1 MSTGEARNSPK
12 LYSPRMLALS
22 AELAN
27 FPFNP
32 ASQLV
37 AEARS
42 RTCGSTIKLG
52 IDYNVTSGVSKIGM
66 QVAACAVGQ
75 SSAAVLAR
83 AISGKDKQTLTET
96 VEQIEGWLGGDCAAP
111 DWPDFDVLSGA
122 RSHPGRHGAL
132 LLPWNAA
139 LEALSSRN
147 PAG

>member
-1 MSTGEARNSPK
+1 MSTGEARNSVK

-32 ASQLV
+32 ASQLI

-42 RTCGSTIKLG
+42 RTCGSTVKLG
-52 IDYNVTSGVSKIGM
+52 IDCDATGAVSKIGM

-75 SSAAVLAR
+75 SSAAILAR
-83 AISGKDKQTLTET
+83 AIAGKDEQLLTET
-96 VEQIEGWLGGDCAAP
+96 VEQIEGWLNRDRSAP
-111 DWPDFDVLSGA
+111 DWPDFDVMSGA

-147 PAG
+147 TAG